1 MFYITHKRIFKFTTE
16 IMLYSHNNTESFG
29 IRDRATRGNKRERA
43 VVARKRGYP
52 KRDGA
57 NED

>member
-1 MFYITHKRIFKFTTE
+1 MFYIARVRDR
-16 IMLYSHNNTESFG
+16 NNIIAVTDIESFG

-43 VVARKRGYP
+43 VVARKQGYP
-52 KRDGA
+52 KQDGT